1 MTKSGEPSYNIVADA
16 TVVTAT
22 KLLCRVAAKEE
33 EDMTDLIKNTGQ
45 LWRCGNLYRTARYD
59 TLGIGSYQDSYIVNV
74 CAHPGITQEA
84 LSKLIFVHKSNVA
97 RQLGSLEE
105 KGYVTRKT
113 DDNDKRNL
121 LVYPTA
127 RAFEA
132 LREIERV
139 NDEWDSLVL
148 GGLTNE
154 ERKAAEKLIGKL
166 AENAGRLIE
175 KEYKKEAETK

>member
-1 MTKSGEPSYNIVADA
+1 
-16 TVVTAT
+16 
-22 KLLCRVAAKEE
+22 
-33 EDMTDLIKNTGQ
+33 MTDLIKNTGQ

-59 TLGIGSYQDSYIVNV
+59 ALGIGSYQDSYIVNV
-74 CAHPGITQEA
+74 CAHPGIT
-84 LSKLIFVHKSNVA
+84 LIFVHKSNVA

-105 KGYVTRKT
+105 KGFVTRKT

-148 GGLTNE
+148 GGLTDE

>member
-33 EDMTDLIKNTGQ
+33 KDMTDLIKNIGQ
-45 LWRCGNLYRTARYD
+45 IWRCGNLYRTARYD
-59 TLGIGSYQDSYIVNV
+59 ALGIGSYQDSYIVNV
-74 CAHPGITQEA
+74 CTHPGITQEA

-148 GGLTNE
+148 GGLTDE